1 MPYRRLPNTDQARL
15 RALRAAVRKAENQT
29 YTNQVLSYKTIHA
42 VQSFL
47 PVFESK
53 LTGYQQNLE
62 NLLAES
68 RRCQQFINDARM
80 YVSHFIQVLNLAV
93 QRGEIKREHK
103 RYYQLDPENNTVPDL
118 QSENAL
124 LEWGKNI
131 ITGEVERTRSGGIPI
146 YNPTIGKVQVHY
158 DLFREF
164 KQTQKQHQIVINRAN
179 AELVICREKADAI
192 ILDVWNQVEEK
203 YKDLEMAE
211 KLEEC
216 KKYGIIYYYRRGEKE
231 TTATGEEKIYDEE
244 PGDEDPDPTVTFPEA
259 ETADSSEHQKP
270 SAPLQSTLFF
280 Q

>member
-15 RALRAAVRKAENQT
+15 RALRAAMRKAENQT
-29 YTNQVLSYKTIHA
+29 YTNQVLAYKTIHA
-42 VQSFL
+42 LQSFL
-47 PVFESK
+47 PSFESK
-53 LTGYQQNLE
+53 LTGYQQNME

-68 RRCQQFINDARM
+68 RRCQQFVNDARM

-93 QRGEIKREHK
+93 IRGEIKREHK
-103 RYYQLDPENNTVPDL
+103 RYYQLDPENNSVPDL

-131 ITGEVERTRSGGIPI
+131 ISGEVERTRSGGIPI
-146 YNPTIGKVQVHY
+146 YNTTIGKVQVHY

-164 KQTQKQHQIVINRAN
+164 KQTQKMHQFAINRAN
-179 AELVICREKADAI
+179 NELVISREKGDAI

-203 YKDLEMAE
+203 FKELEMNE

-216 KKYGIIYYYRRGEKE
+216 KKYGIVYYYRRGEKE
-231 TTATGEEKIYDEE
+231 TNPGEEEKPEDEISE
-244 PGDEDPDPTVTFPEA
+244 EEA
-259 ETADSSEHQKP
+259 AAIKAAAEAVEAHEKQENQKT
-270 SAPLQSTLFF
+270 STPLQSTLFF